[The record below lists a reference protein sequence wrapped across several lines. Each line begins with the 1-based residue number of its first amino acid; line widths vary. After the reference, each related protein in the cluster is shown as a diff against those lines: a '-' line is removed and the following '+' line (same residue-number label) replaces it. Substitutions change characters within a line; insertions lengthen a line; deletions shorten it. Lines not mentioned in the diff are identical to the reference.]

1 MQKRR
6 RQQVTEALP
15 QTGSRRSLTRRQRT
29 IVVRTIQY
37 LLIVAVIVF
46 FGIIGN
52 WGDFADSYLN
62 WDVVKALFPRMLRVG
77 LVNTLEY
84 TAGAFVLGLLLGLII
99 ALMRLS
105 EVWLYRAI
113 ATVYVELLRGLPTLL
128 VLFLVVYGVPI
139 VFPDVSFLSDF
150 YVQAIVGL
158 GTVAGAYMSETIRA
172 GIQAV
177 PRGQME
183 AARTLGMSRGRA
195 MISIVI
201 PQAFRIVIPPMTNE
215 IILLVKDSSLVY
227 VLGVTTAQYEL
238 SKLSVVASSGGVT
251 GIDAGPTPL
260 LLAGLFYLVITLP
273 LSQAVRALE
282 RRQARRGG
290 H

>member
-1 MQKRR
+1 MTQAMPEVSSNRR
-6 RQQVTEALP
+6 M
-15 QTGSRRSLTRRQRT
+15 TRHNRT
-29 IVVRTIQY
+29 ILVRTIQY
-37 LLIVAVIVF
+37 VLLAAVVVMF
-46 FGIIGN
+46 AVV
-52 WGDFADSYLN
+52 GDWSNFADQYLN
-62 WDVVKALFPRMLRVG
+62 WDVAKALFPRMLTTG
-77 LVNTLEY
+77 LVNTLLY
-84 TAGAFVLGLLLGLII
+84 TAGAFVLGLVLGLVI

-139 VFPDVSFLSDF
+139 LFGDVSFLKDF

-158 GTVAGAYMSETIRA
+158 GSVAGAYMSETIRA

-183 AARTLGMSRGRA
+183 AARTLGMSRTRA
-195 MISIVI
+195 MLSIVI

-215 IILLVKDSSLVY
+215 LILLVKDSSLVY

-238 SKLSVVASSGGVT
+238 TKFSQVAASGGIR
-251 GIDAGPTPL
+251 GIPNGPTPL
-260 LLAGLFYLVITLP
+260 LMAGLFYLVITLP